1 MITKPKKAKA
11 DAAARARGS
20 DGKFESATN
29 DENQDDPQYGVLPSS
44 INVVSRSC
52 PSMSAFLLQDPAWPL
67 DCASGHGW
75 LWRAELCV

>member
-52 PSMSAFLLQDPAWPL
+52 PSMSAFLLQDPGPCIAL
-67 DCASGHGW
+67 QAMDGSG
-75 LWRAELCV
+75 ELCV